1 MISSN
6 QPRRNSSS
14 RALPAGADG
23 HPAGLPPWKDQ
34 HSFQRPHWDSSSPPS
49 HYRSTGSLI
58 FPKPSW
64 FHSSESLLQKE
75 HQNQPRSTAG
85 SSERKLEQPSPPSRV
100 QESCSTF
107 QLPLTQEHSSRLH
120 QRRGSEPGRQVS
132 CSWFTRARLPSDP
145 GLKATGVQAEARFC
159 LSPCASKAVRDYFST
174 YPCSH
179 PHSGQQVALALV
191 ESQSQWLKRCNDPT
205 AELDFEQ
212 LLFAEESYV

>member
-6 QPRRNSSS
+6 QPRRSSS
-14 RALPAGADG
+14 RAPQAGADG

-49 HYRSTGSLI
+49 HYRSTGSLS

-75 HQNQPRSTAG
+75 HQNQPRSTDG
-85 SSERKLEQPSPPSRV
+85 GSERKLWQR
-100 QESCSTF
+100 
-107 QLPLTQEHSSRLH
+107 SSRLH
-120 QRRGSEPGRQVS
+120 QRRGSEPVQQVS
-132 CSWFTRARLPSDP
+132 CSGVARARLPSDP

-179 PHSGQQVALALV
+179 PHGGQQVALALV
-191 ESQSQWLKRCNDPT
+191 ESHSQWLKRCNDPT
-205 AELDFEQ
+205 AEPDFEQ